1 MRLCRDIS
9 SRFPAILSLNDDSLS
24 KYRHLGIVRL
34 TRRHYLCNINN
45 RLAIF
50 MRFAARQ
57 KRKDRS
63 RCSPFSLYPLPL
75 SSQNHFPSNEA
86 DRCFCAPSLPTIAE
100 AKGMQNR
107 MRCKADGEDETAAA
121 LAAVRISTSHPTKQV
136 AFSAPRHSHS
146 MVAGGFDD
154 TSYTTR
160 LTPLTLF
167 IISFESRASTS

>member
-1 MRLCRDIS
+1 MPFNHNVKPLNYWNFVATFRPVS
-9 SRFPAILSLNDDSLS
+9 PAILSLNDDSLS
-24 KYRHLGIVRL
+24 KYRHLGIVRFP
-34 TRRHYLCNINN
+34 RRHYLCNINN

-75 SSQNHFPSNEA
+75 SSQNHFPSN
-86 DRCFCAPSLPTIAE
+86 
-100 AKGMQNR
+100 
-107 MRCKADGEDETAAA
+107 
-121 LAAVRISTSHPTKQV
+121 VRISSSRPTKQV

-146 MVAGGFDD
+146 MVAGGLDD

-167 IISFESRASTS
+167 IISFESRANTS